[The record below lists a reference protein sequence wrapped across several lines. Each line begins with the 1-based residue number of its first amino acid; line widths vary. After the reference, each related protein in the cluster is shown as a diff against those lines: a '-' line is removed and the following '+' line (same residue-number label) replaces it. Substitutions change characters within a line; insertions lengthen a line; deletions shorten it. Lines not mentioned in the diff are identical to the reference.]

1 LKKRLKE
8 DRLSFVQIFPIRT
21 KLICEGDDLVD
32 VILQSLRKMKL
43 KIKNGDI
50 LVIASKVVSVVEGRT
65 VPLNSV
71 KPSRRA
77 KFLGRRYS
85 LEPAF
90 VELVLRES
98 DVIYGGVYRALY
110 TLKNNILTANAGID
124 HKNATPGSAIL
135 WPKDPSR
142 SADKIRRRIEAITG
156 KRIGV
161 SIIDSR
167 VAPLRMG
174 TVGVTIGASGFE
186 LLRDCR
192 GQKDL
197 YGYPLLITTHALAD
211 DIASAAHLVMGES
224 AERIPAVIIRGA
236 PSRLDGQSI
245 KRMIINPERCL
256 FMGVFKPRIRINLNN

>member
-1 LKKRLKE
+1 MKRSK
-8 DRLSFVQIFPIRT
+8 DYGSFVQIFPIRT

-32 VILQSLRKMKL
+32 AILEPLREMKL
-43 KIKNGDI
+43 EIQDGDI
-50 LVIASKVVSVVEGRT
+50 LVVASKVVSIVEGRT
-65 VPLNSV
+65 VSLDSV

-77 KFLGRRYS
+77 KLLGRRYS

-98 DVIYGGVYRALY
+98 DAIFGGVYRALY

-124 HKNATPGSAIL
+124 HKNATPRSAIL
-135 WPKDPSR
+135 WPKDPNI
-142 SADKIRRRIEAITG
+142 SAKNIRRRIRALTG

-174 TVGVTIGASGFE
+174 TIGVTIGASGFE

-211 DIASAAHLVMGES
+211 DIASAAHLVMGEG
-224 AERIPAVIIRGA
+224 AERIPAAIIRGA
-236 PSRLDGQSI
+236 PSRLDGQGI
-245 KRMIINPERCL
+245 EKLIIDPERCL
-256 FMGVFKPRIRINLNN
+256 FMGVFKPRARIR